1 MSKTVTLR
9 MDEQVY
15 QMIKVAAAGQRRNL
29 SNFIEFAPLQYLAS
43 SISVDDEEMQQ
54 ILKDAE
60 LVSNLRSGIKDVEA
74 GDYSIV

>member
-1 MSKTVTLR
+1 
-9 MDEQVY
+9 
-15 QMIKVAAAGQRRNL
+15 
-29 SNFIEFAPLQYLAS
+29 
-43 SISVDDEEMQQ
+43 MQQ